1 MKRRERGASS
11 YYTVGGIVRRG
22 LPVLSLT
29 CVIGIIV
36 GQILNSRESS
46 LISMPAILIL
56 IPALIKIG
64 GDTGSMLGARL
75 SSAFHMGL
83 GDRISHNP
91 VVHNSLIAVGI
102 VGMVS
107 SVSVSVLVWLAS
119 NLMGFGMPYL
129 SLLEISLIA
138 VSIELVV
145 VYSATIG
152 IAFASHRF
160 GIDPDDT
167 VIPLI
172 ATLGDFVGVIGIFVA
187 LSLLNIV

>member
-1 MKRRERGASS
+1 VKRKARGATS
-11 YYTVGGIVRRG
+11 YYTVDGIVRRG
-22 LPVLSLT
+22 LPVLSFT

-36 GQILNSRESS
+36 GQILNSKESS

-83 GDRISHNP
+83 GTHIRRNP
-91 VVHNSLIAVGI
+91 VVYNSLIAVAI
-102 VGMVS
+102 VGLVS
-107 SVSVSVLVWLAS
+107 SFSVSVLVWLAS

-129 SLLEISLIA
+129 TLLEISLIA

-172 ATLGDFVGVIGIFVA
+172 ATLGDLVGVTGIFVA
-187 LSLLNIV
+187 LKMLNLV